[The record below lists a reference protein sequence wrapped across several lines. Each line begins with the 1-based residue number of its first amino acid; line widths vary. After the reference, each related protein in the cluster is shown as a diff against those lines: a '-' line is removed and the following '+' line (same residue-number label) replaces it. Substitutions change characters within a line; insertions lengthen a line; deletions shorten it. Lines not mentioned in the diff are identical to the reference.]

1 MERGRNSLFNR
12 VIQEDKNT
20 VSVVE
25 DIKIDK
31 EEDPQVRTESLN
43 LRLLLRQVLAYV
55 PGSILPAFIG
65 LASAAIFTRIFSTDE
80 YGRYSLVLSIITLAT
95 ALASQWLQQAIN
107 RYLPGASDIA
117 TRQEVKQVAAMGVI
131 LVAGLLGGVT
141 LIVLSFRNLLPAEWR
156 EFVLP
161 GTLLMV
167 TTSAFNPLG
176 VVLQAEMQARQFSY
190 YALANAVGKLIL
202 SLLIVF
208 TITRA
213 PSGMVW
219 GAVLSTAMLL
229 PLLWYR
235 AGLPLPNLLLNKE
248 LWSNYWRGIKQFAA
262 YGFPMIGWFLAAT
275 LLNVGDRY
283 VIQWFRGSTEVGIY
297 SANYNLIQGAVGL
310 IAAPILLAAH
320 PFLMRAWGEG
330 DRDNAGRWLGII
342 AEWFTVAGI
351 MLVGATW
358 LFSSDVAT
366 WFLGPEFRAG
376 HVIMPAVIAGVV
388 AWQLGMYAHKPLE
401 FSERTGFMF
410 ILSLAAAG
418 LNLILNIIFVPIY
431 GYVAAAYTTLVSYLV
446 YAVIT
451 SIAGQRILRW
461 QIKAKQIVIIIV
473 VTAGS
478 VFGLSQFRLLVQED
492 WGYGLGITVA
502 LIGYAI
508 VVAAALKLAGINLRH
523 YLTSVLR

>member
-1 MERGRNSLFNR
+1 MP
-12 VIQEDKNT
+12 
-20 VSVVE
+20 VVE
-25 DIKIDK
+25 DIMIDK
-31 EEDPQVRTESLN
+31 EEDPQVRIESLN

-80 YGRYSLVLSIITLAT
+80 YGRYSLVLSVTTLAT

-117 TRQEVKQVAAMGVI
+117 TRQAVKRVAAMGVI
-131 LVAGLLGGVT
+131 LVSGLLGGVT
-141 LIVLSFRNLLPAEWR
+141 LIVFSFRNFLPAEWR

-161 GTLLMV
+161 GALLMV

-176 VVLQAEMQARQFSY
+176 VVLQAEMQVRQFSY
-190 YALANAVGKLIL
+190 YTLANAVARLIL

-235 AGLPLPNLLLNKE
+235 AGLPLPNLLLHKE
-248 LWSNYWRGIKQFAA
+248 LWSNYWRGLKQFAA

-283 VIQWFRGSTEVGIY
+283 IIQWFRGSVEVGIY
-297 SANYNLIQGAVGL
+297 SANYNFIQGAVGL

-330 DRDNAGRWLGII
+330 DRVNAGRWLGII
-342 AEWFTVAGI
+342 AEWFAVAGI
-351 MLVGATW
+351 MMVGATW
-358 LFSSDVAT
+358 LFSSDLAT
-366 WFLGPEFRAG
+366 WFLGAEFRAG
-376 HVIMPAVIAGVV
+376 HVIMPVVIAGIV

-401 FSERTGFMF
+401 FAERTTFMF
-410 ILSLAAAG
+410 VLSLIAAG
-418 LNLILNIIFVPIY
+418 LNLILNIIFVPVY
-431 GYVAAAYTTLVSYLV
+431 GYIAAAYTTLASYLV
-446 YAVIT
+446 YAAIT
-451 SIAGQRILRW
+451 GITGQRFLRW
-461 QIKAKQIVIIIV
+461 RVRGRPVAITIL
-473 VTAGS
+473 VTLVS
-478 VFGLSQFRLLVQED
+478 VGGLQNLRVMVQGE
-492 WGYGLGITVA
+492 WGYFPGFLVTVGAGI
-502 LIGYAI
+502 I
-508 VVAAALKLAGINLRH
+508 AAMVSLRLAGFKLMQFLISSRQ
-523 YLTSVLR
+523 